1 MDTDRNAAAS
11 VANASNGAGP
21 GFACFGKLPGA
32 GDFIT
37 RRMPYT
43 LQQFWDRWCATG
55 MEALKERNPASG
67 WAVWGNTPKWAFLLP
82 AQPGVPIGQLG
93 VLAPSCDRVGRV
105 FPFLA
110 TTPVLDD
117 NVVATVSRAGAIALA
132 WARVVH
138 EIQFART
145 PIDSADAL
153 LGQALQVELAK
164 EPPAVEADVTLP
176 PGASPLSLP
185 WPGLAETFDVRG
197 GESYWW
203 SVPPASTG
211 FRARTHSGPLSGSHF
226 LNLCS

>member
-1 MDTDRNAAAS
+1 MDTGRGG
-11 VANASNGAGP
+11 GAQDGTAGTGP

-43 LQQFWDRWCATG
+43 LQQFWDRWCASG

-67 WAVWGNTPKWAFLLP
+67 WAVWGSTPKWGFLLP

-105 FPFLA
+105 YPFLV
-110 TTPVLDD
+110 TTPVLTGD
-117 NVVATVSRAGAIALA
+117 VAATISRAGAIALA
-132 WARVVH
+132 WCQVIA
-138 EIQFART
+138 EIQFARNT
-145 PIDSADAL
+145 IESADAA
-153 LGQALQVELAK
+153 LGYALRQELAN
-164 EPPAVEADVTLP
+164 PAPAPDADVTLP

-185 WPGLAETFDVRG
+185 WPDLADVFDVNG

-203 SVPPASTG
+203 SVPPGTTG
-211 FRARTHSGPLSGSHF
+211 FRARTHSGPLSGTLF